1 MAKRLNVNLA
11 FSADTSKAKAQLQD
25 LQKQLSSLM
34 NDTNLNAE
42 LRIGDSA
49 QRAIPQI
56 AQLKAQLDNA
66 TTSAGTLDLSKFNES
81 LKRSGITIRDY
92 GRTLNSLGSE
102 GSKAFST
109 LASSVMNAEIPL
121 KRTNALLDEFVV
133 TLKNSARWQISS
145 NILHGLEST
154 LSSAVGYAESLNK
167 SLTDIRIVTGYS
179 SDQMAEFAEQA
190 NKAAKALNTT
200 TTRYSD
206 AALIYYQQGLS
217 EQEVLERTDITVK
230 MANVTGEAAQ
240 TISDQMTAVW
250 NNFYDGSKSLEY
262 YSDVLT
268 RLGADTAS
276 STDEITEGLE
286 KFASVTG
293 TIGLSYE
300 YAAASL
306 ATITATTR
314 ESASVVGTALKT
326 LFSRIQGL
334 KLGETLE
341 DGTNLNKYSEALAK
355 VGIDIKDQNG
365 ELRDMDDIL
374 DEMGAKWGTLS
385 RDQQAALAQTVA
397 GVRQYTQ
404 LMTLMNNWDFFQE
417 NLESAYNATGA
428 LDEQADIFAESWEA
442 ASNRVRAAAEGI
454 YDSILDDDFIIDLM
468 DGFGGLLE
476 GIEDVIDGL
485 GGMKGLFITLGAL
498 GTQIFGKQISKEL
511 TNLSYNMRM
520 AIPGQRQKA
529 GLKIKEDTLNQ
540 LKSNIDPNQPDEV
553 QNAQIKVYEN
563 QAEIQKILLTDASKM
578 NEEQK
583 ELLQIYINQQKVLDE
598 RALQA
603 TQSKI
608 NRQEE
613 LRQATNNLTGEAIIR
628 ASEEQ
633 GQYLTPGQRNNLTAN
648 IEQQVETIT
657 ELQRAREQYLDV
669 YENIENLSTDSEAIT
684 QENLIN
690 LFGRKDVLTLNLDN
704 LLNDS
709 ALSDDIDNAFED
721 LIRLVE
727 TKGLS
732 AKEEIQQRLTDLLSN
747 LEPETEISI
756 SDWFEDE
763 LGVRQFML
771 GDTLEDAGVN
781 HAQDRASA
789 IVESSRRVIEAERAE
804 INTHRQNALSMEQLK
819 KKAQEIKNASY
830 SLTDVIMGTTQGFMA
845 LQVSISTVSS
855 FLNILND
862 ESSTTSEKV
871 VAGITA
877 LTTVLS
883 TTIPLISSFNLEKSK
898 NTIITLANTVAQKGN
913 AVATAAVGTNAAAA
927 TVPVTTLSAALSTLM
942 PYAAIIIGIGA
953 ALGLLVYSFKQGI
966 DEANRFGDSIE
977 EVDNYLK
984 QCETNTKN
992 LNTAL
997 TEFKTN
1003 LNDFETGIKNIE
1015 SLTKGTEEYYKAISD
1030 SNEKARELIET
1041 YSLFDNYEIGT
1052 DGLIKIDEAVLDNIE
1067 NDLANKLNFSKILE
1081 NSAKIAYEEVELDS
1095 LSVDMGANIHD
1106 DKELRNSMY
1115 ELAQSTGYNE
1125 YSGYN
1130 IGANARLLEQVGD
1143 SFNKLSKNVD
1153 NVNFDN
1159 FSIKLQEESDNLES
1173 YGISLEE
1180 ITSQTGLTTDEF
1192 LEYADLLATQGR
1204 TYLSEFVDALRE
1216 SASACNYY
1224 AQQILGLVIEDD
1236 AGLSGFIK
1244 SFSNGDKGLETQLLN
1259 TLSNNPEA
1267 IELVGKVSK
1276 EAHDEATTYS
1286 ASGNSFVEY
1295 MKENGDVLLDYLGEE
1310 YGLNFSNR
1318 EGLKWEDSD
1327 FIQKL
1332 TAYTRYG
1339 YTGPWEGLSV
1349 KDGTLSSLEGEII
1362 SGQSA
1367 DAIRYDIIHFTEM
1380 FAGLKEQE
1388 SKIVNLLQDEASKI
1402 NNIKNADENVKSF
1415 LLAQRDKTDQN
1426 SGMDVSNL
1434 TNNLDEKS
1442 YNKLITGNPTD
1453 LLEFLSL
1460 DSKEQLATFGI
1471 ENADTF
1477 LRAFKEAIKNGWSK
1491 EDYIANLR
1499 SKFEAEIE
1507 ALDVDFNIDELEA
1520 YAEHLEDLEPLL
1532 EEDRELAL
1540 DIAMAHMRLA
1550 ESTETLAKNWDDWNK
1565 VMTSGDS
1572 LAIAKLSDDL
1582 AVVMQNMLNLTP
1594 EQFSLLPDDFVE
1606 DHWDMIQDVY
1616 NGVEG
1621 AVEGLQELAGE
1632 EILLGEIKASFNGQE
1647 ISNEVKGLF
1656 AELEGMTP
1664 PQITVGT
1671 NIDQLDAEAQRYVE
1685 LLNMIVQACGW
1696 TAEEASAKLLAL
1708 GFNATF
1714 RETTKKIKVPRV
1726 IKTSDG
1732 SDGSEQFETIEQE
1745 ISVPAIEIETLYSRF
1760 GGNIGS
1766 SSSIANSGKTAGT
1779 SGGKDDTPE
1788 KMDTTDREDM
1798 VERYKEIND
1807 SLDDVADA
1815 LSDVNKLTDRLY
1827 GKNRI
1832 SALKNQNALLQ
1843 QEIGLLKEKASQ
1855 AKAYLAQDQSR
1866 LQSAAADL
1874 GASFNFDA
1882 QGNISNYTAQMN
1894 ALYDQ
1899 LAAAENKFNSLGS
1912 KTAQEEY
1919 QKSTLDPL
1927 NDKIS
1932 ELQDA
1937 ISQYDETRELIEDIE
1952 NELDD
1957 KFYQW
1962 QDNNYEILTY
1972 ELEIKIELNDL
1983 ELKEI
1988 EYYLNKISDDFYQMA
2003 EAASLMMDKSPVI
2016 QEDLA
2021 AYGDYYEQLTSAYN
2035 AGDISQADYVE
2046 GLKESYDAIID
2057 NLEALLELDKEMME
2071 YYGKTVKAAQEEL
2084 DKYTN
2089 RLEHLTGV
2097 LDHYK
2102 NLMDILGRN
2111 KDYASLGIILEG
2123 QAKTLK
2129 DELDV
2134 ATKDYQM
2141 WVEQEAYW
2149 ANQMEQ
2155 TLSDPMAYELAKKNW
2170 EEAYDAMADAQ
2181 DKMLTK
2187 TEEWTKAL
2195 RAVLENQ
2202 LAGYAQS
2209 LEDALT
2215 GGTNFDQMNNALERA
2230 QSLQEEFLTDTNKI
2244 YETEKLMR
2252 KARDDI
2258 NKTNN
2263 EKAKQRL
2270 QGFIDETEELQNQTE
2285 LSEFELKVQQAKYDL
2300 LLAEIALEEAQNA
2313 KSTVRLQR
2321 DSEGNF
2327 GYVYTADQAAVS
2339 DAEQQFAD
2347 AQNNLYNIG
2356 LEGTYEY
2363 TEKYQQMVQEMYES
2377 LTQLQQDYLNGE
2389 FATEEE
2395 YQNAVLATK
2404 EYYYEK
2410 LKDYSYL
2417 YSEALQTDSRVAA
2430 DSWAVDFED
2439 MTLNTEMW
2447 MEHVDVYIDQVG
2459 NAFEIWAERS
2469 EAANEVVGDSL
2480 DETKEKVEEVTDA
2493 SSDLKDEIVSEV
2505 IPAIEDELDS
2515 VNAATSAWAA
2525 QRAELYNVISTYE
2538 QLISTI
2544 RAAIAAQAALDNYQA
2559 KSVNV
2564 GGGGGFGTGN
2574 IGNNNLNGTGKKPS
2588 NPIVEE
2594 SSKIYNYEA
2603 IVERDN
2609 GYGEFGSQRVSGTI
2623 EVKPGKTLEEA
2634 IAERHKADIAT
2645 VIKTFDTGGYTGNWG
2660 PEGKLAFLH
2669 QKELVLNAADT
2680 ENFLSA
2686 IGIIR
2691 EISHAIDLQSLASQF
2706 SGLSSVGYNSNTSN
2720 VLEQNVHIEASF
2732 PNVSEHLEIEMALNN
2747 LVNTASQYANR
2758 K

>member
-11 FSADTSKAKAQLQD
+11 FTADTSKAKAQLQD
-25 LQKQLSSLM
+25 LQSQLSNLM
-34 NDTNLNAE
+34 NTAPLSDKLSVSEAAKTAA
-42 LRIGDSA
+42 G
-49 QRAIPQI
+49 QI

-66 TTSAGTLDLSKFNES
+66 TNSAGKLDLTKFNES
-81 LKRSGITIRDY
+81 LKRSGMTITDY
-92 GRTLNSLGSE
+92 RKALTSLGPE
-102 GSKAFST
+102 GSKAFSN
-109 LASSVMNAEIPL
+109 LATSIMNAEVPL

-217 EQEVLERTDITVK
+217 EQEVMERTDITVK

-268 RLGADTAS
+268 KLGADTAS
-276 STDEITEGLE
+276 STNEITEGLE

-314 ESASVVGTALKT
+314 GSASVVGTALKT

-341 DGTNLNKYSEALAK
+341 DGTDLNKYSKALAK

-385 RDQQAALAQTVA
+385 RDQQTALAQTVA

-404 LMTLMNNWDFFQE
+404 LMALMNNWDFFQE

-454 YDSILDDDFIIDLM
+454 YQDIIDDDFMIDML
-468 DGFGGLLE
+468 
-476 GIEDVIDGL
+476 DGL
-485 GGMKGLFITLGAL
+485 ESVLSGVDRFIDALGGVEGVLLTIGAL
-498 GTQIFGKQISKEL
+498 STKIFHKQISTELNNLGFTLKNTFSKQSLKDAETLRKEASDNLNKSFEGTKYGKSEEGKANIEGLSRQAKIQQILIDQADNLSEEDKKRLQYILDLNKALTEQNIILGRQADKAAQQKKTADIDLKRNFRFLNPEDLEKAQGYKTDIENISNSSEGFRSLLTIAAKDEENYLTTQTSELKNKLLEIQKNNPNSDYIKNIFGDEKALEKIIEDLERLEKSSDKTTEDVVELETAFTRLAENLEGETDDALRNTGEKLSNLISKGSVNNITDLQNQGQDFSDDEINNVIATSENASNVVDNFINKTRNLSMAEQDLEDNVNKTNEAIENGANISDNSSKNFLTHGEVLTGVADAAFSLLAALQSIKSLGNIWGEDSDLSTWEKIESTMMIIGSQLPMLITSWGSLNKVIKTGSLENTLNAASSALASKGLLGLGASAGTAAAGETVATGATVGLTTSLKGLGIAVGKLTVALLPYIAIAAAIGAVAYGIYEAIEAYDAHNTAVDDASDKVKEL
-511 TNLSYNMRM
+511 T
-520 AIPGQRQKA
+520 
-529 GLKIKEDTLNQ
+529 
-540 LKSNIDPNQPDEV
+540 
-553 QNAQIKVYEN
+553 
-563 QAEIQKILLTDASKM
+563 
-578 NEEQK
+578 
-583 ELLQIYINQQKVLDE
+583 ELY
-598 RALQA
+598 
-603 TQSKI
+603 S
-608 NRQEE
+608 
-613 LRQATNNLTGEAIIR
+613 
-628 ASEEQ
+628 S
-633 GQYLTPGQRNNLTAN
+633 LTA
-648 IEQQVETIT
+648 
-657 ELQRAREQYLDV
+657 
-669 YENIENLSTDSEAIT
+669 EA
-684 QENLIN
+684 
-690 LFGRKDVLTLNLDN
+690 
-704 LLNDS
+704 S
-709 ALSDDIDNAFED
+709 
-721 LIRLVE
+721 
-727 TKGLS
+727 
-732 AKEEIQQRLTDLLSN
+732 
-747 LEPETEISI
+747 
-756 SDWFEDE
+756 
-763 LGVRQFML
+763 
-771 GDTLEDAGVN
+771 
-781 HAQDRASA
+781 
-789 IVESSRRVIEAERAE
+789 
-804 INTHRQNALSMEQLK
+804 
-819 KKAQEIKNASY
+819 
-830 SLTDVIMGTTQGFMA
+830 
-845 LQVSISTVSS
+845 
-855 FLNILND
+855 
-862 ESSTTSEKV
+862 
-871 VAGITA
+871 
-877 LTTVLS
+877 
-883 TTIPLISSFNLEKSK
+883 
-898 NTIITLANTVAQKGN
+898 
-913 AVATAAVGTNAAAA
+913 
-927 TVPVTTLSAALSTLM
+927 
-942 PYAAIIIGIGA
+942 
-953 ALGLLVYSFKQGI
+953 SFKQEVSDYHDGI
-966 DEANRFGDSIE
+966 NAI
-977 EVDNYLK
+977 
-984 QCETNTKN
+984 
-992 LNTAL
+992 
-997 TEFKTN
+997 
-1003 LNDFETGIKNIE
+1003 ND
-1015 SLTKGTEEYYKAISD
+1015 LTKGTQEYYDAIKSA
-1030 SNEKARELIET
+1030 NEKSKELIET
-1041 YSLFDNYEIGT
+1041 YKLFDDYTIGT
-1052 DGLIKIDEAVLDNIE
+1052 DGLIKIDEEDLSTIERRLDNAAAEVKKDEYAAQITKQGAINHRDIVE
-1067 NDLANKLNFSKILE
+1067 LSRDKDYTYKGKYNVETQQWESGEYKFTSNQLEDLAKIVADSELSLNDFSKEVI
-1081 NSAKIAYEEVELDS
+1081 NNEEQL
-1095 LSVDMGANIHD
+1095 
-1106 DKELRNSMY
+1106 KQY
-1115 ELAQSTGYNE
+1115 T
-1125 YSGYN
+1125 
-1130 IGANARLLEQVGD
+1130 
-1143 SFNKLSKNVD
+1143 
-1153 NVNFDN
+1153 
-1159 FSIKLQEESDNLES
+1159 
-1173 YGISLEE
+1173 EE
-1180 ITSQTGLTTDEF
+1180 ILGAEGSTQDFVNMISTMADQGGIEFNDYITS
-1192 LEYADLLATQGR
+1192 
-1204 TYLSEFVDALRE
+1204 LRE
-1216 SASACNYY
+1216 AAAANEYY
-1224 AQQILGLVIEDD
+1224 AQQILNIELEQRFGEVIQKIADQTGIAYESLLASIQGDKE
-1236 AGLSGFIK
+1236 LSGQLTSDLSGNSKDAKDIV
-1244 SFSNGDKGLETQLLN
+1244 SNLLGGYYTSSSELPDALNILKASGLDIFRLNKEDLVTEIAERQGIDTNLTEYNKDKGIIDADGNVLVSNEASLELLLTQLLTDILN
-1259 TLSNNPEA
+1259 DIDVEKVATDVSNEVDSKLNQVSNIAYSNAGNEYGVNFSQAA
-1267 IELVGKVSK
+1267 I
-1276 EAHDEATTYS
+1276 
-1286 ASGNSFVEY
+1286 
-1295 MKENGDVLLDYLGEE
+1295 DYLNATDRTGGMALDIGSLNQGQISELK
-1310 YGLNFSNR
+1310 GLTDTEILEMFGFGPGTKEIGDLTASQFIQGFR
-1318 EGLKWEDSD
+1318 EGLE
-1327 FIQKL
+1327 
-1332 TAYTRYG
+1332 
-1339 YTGPWEGLSV
+1339 
-1349 KDGTLSSLEGEII
+1349 
-1362 SGQSA
+1362 
-1367 DAIRYDIIHFTEM
+1367 
-1380 FAGLKEQE
+1380 
-1388 SKIVNLLQDEASKI
+1388 
-1402 NNIKNADENVKSF
+1402 NN
-1415 LLAQRDKTDQN
+1415 
-1426 SGMDVSNL
+1426 
-1434 TNNLDEKS
+1434 
-1442 YNKLITGNPTD
+1442 
-1453 LLEFLSL
+1453 
-1460 DSKEQLATFGI
+1460 
-1471 ENADTF
+1471 
-1477 LRAFKEAIKNGWSK
+1477 WSK
-1491 EDYIANLR
+1491 EGYIANLR

-1582 AVVMQNMLNLTP
+1582 AVVIQNMLNLTP

-1671 NIDQLDAEAQRYVE
+1671 NIDQLDKEAQRYIE
-1685 LLNMIVQACGW
+1685 LLNGIVQACDW

-1708 GFNATF
+1708 GYNATF
-1714 RETTKKIKVPRV
+1714 KQETKKVMMPK
-1726 IKTSDG
+1726 
-1732 SDGSEQFETIEQE
+1732 FETDDMGNEFKVGYEEVE
-1745 ISVPAIEIETLYSRF
+1745 IPVSAIQIETLYSRF
-1760 GGNIGS
+1760 GGNIGT

-1779 SGGKDDTPE
+1779 SGGKDDTPK

-1874 GASFNFDA
+1874 GASFSFDA

-1937 ISQYDETRELIEDIE
+1937 ISQYDETRELLEDIE
-1952 NELDD
+1952 NEIDD
-1957 KFYQW
+1957 AFYQW

-2215 GGTNFDQMNNALERA
+2215 GGTNFDQMNDALERA

-2270 QGFIDETEELQNQTE
+2270 QGFIDETEELQNQAE

-2395 YQNAVLATK
+2395 YQDAILATK

-2417 YSEALQTDSRVAA
+2417 YSEALQADSRVVA

-2459 NAFEIWAERS
+2459 NAFKIWAERS

-2493 SSDLKDEIVSEV
+2493 SSDLKDEIVGEV

-2515 VNAATSAWAA
+2515 VNAATSVWAA
-2525 QRAELYNVISTYE
+2525 QRAELYSVISTYE
-2538 QLISTI
+2538 QLIRTI
-2544 RAAIAAQAALDNYQA
+2544 REAIAAQAALDNYQA
-2559 KSVNV
+2559 KKVNTGS
-2564 GGGGGFGTGN
+2564 GGGAGGGN
-2574 IGNNNLNGTGKKPS
+2574 IGNNNYYNDDKNPVNPETGGPTS
-2588 NPIVEE
+2588 
-2594 SSKIYNYEA
+2594 YRYEA

-2609 GYGEFGSQRVSGTI
+2609 GHGEFGTQRVSGTVTPRAG
-2623 EVKPGKTLEEA
+2623 EDLETA
-2634 IAERHKADIAT
+2634 IARIHKANHAT

>member
-1 MAKRLNVNLA
+1 MTAA
-11 FSADTSKAKAQLQD
+11 FDSQFSFNEEEILQKAQNINNIIKTISQNTSKAF
-25 LQKQLSSLM
+25 LQKLPNNWFFDLEQ
-34 NDTNLNAE
+34 DIQE
-42 LRIGDSA
+42 IIGSNGKIKDIEKIRKLISKQFDS
-49 QRAIPQI
+49 Q
-56 AQLKAQLDNA
+56 
-66 TTSAGTLDLSKFNES
+66 
-81 LKRSGITIRDY
+81 
-92 GRTLNSLGSE
+92 
-102 GSKAFST
+102 
-109 LASSVMNAEIPL
+109 
-121 KRTNALLDEFVV
+121 
-133 TLKNSARWQISS
+133 
-145 NILHGLEST
+145 
-154 LSSAVGYAESLNK
+154 
-167 SLTDIRIVTGYS
+167 
-179 SDQMAEFAEQA
+179 
-190 NKAAKALNTT
+190 
-200 TTRYSD
+200 
-206 AALIYYQQGLS
+206 
-217 EQEVLERTDITVK
+217 
-230 MANVTGEAAQ
+230 
-240 TISDQMTAVW
+240 
-250 NNFYDGSKSLEY
+250 
-262 YSDVLT
+262 
-268 RLGADTAS
+268 TAS
-276 STDEITEGLE
+276 FEFD
-286 KFASVTG
+286 A
-293 TIGLSYE
+293 
-300 YAAASL
+300 
-306 ATITATTR
+306 R
-314 ESASVVGTALKT
+314 VG
-326 LFSRIQGL
+326 
-334 KLGETLE
+334 
-341 DGTNLNKYSEALAK
+341 
-355 VGIDIKDQNG
+355 
-365 ELRDMDDIL
+365 
-374 DEMGAKWGTLS
+374 
-385 RDQQAALAQTVA
+385 
-397 GVRQYTQ
+397 
-404 LMTLMNNWDFFQE
+404 
-417 NLESAYNATGA
+417 
-428 LDEQADIFAESWEA
+428 
-442 ASNRVRAAAEGI
+442 
-454 YDSILDDDFIIDLM
+454 
-468 DGFGGLLE
+468 
-476 GIEDVIDGL
+476 
-485 GGMKGLFITLGAL
+485 
-498 GTQIFGKQISKEL
+498 
-511 TNLSYNMRM
+511 
-520 AIPGQRQKA
+520 
-529 GLKIKEDTLNQ
+529 
-540 LKSNIDPNQPDEV
+540 
-553 QNAQIKVYEN
+553 
-563 QAEIQKILLTDASKM
+563 
-578 NEEQK
+578 
-583 ELLQIYINQQKVLDE
+583 
-598 RALQA
+598 
-603 TQSKI
+603 
-608 NRQEE
+608 
-613 LRQATNNLTGEAIIR
+613 
-628 ASEEQ
+628 
-633 GQYLTPGQRNNLTAN
+633 N
-648 IEQQVETIT
+648 IEQQYKNYLAKIYNVNSKEI
-657 ELQRAREQYLDV
+657 ENKQNKGEKLNKGEKQYL
-669 YENIENLSTDSEAIT
+669 
-684 QENLIN
+684 Q
-690 LFGRKDVLTLNLDN
+690 
-704 LLNDS
+704 
-709 ALSDDIDNAFED
+709 D
-721 LIRLVE
+721 LIKTR
-727 TKGLS
+727 
-732 AKEEIQQRLTDLLSN
+732 DLLD
-747 LEPETEISI
+747 EIANEES
-756 SDWFEDE
+756 SFEEKIAKLSELFQDLPQQNDE
-763 LGVRQFML
+763 LYG
-771 GDTLEDAGVN
+771 T
-781 HAQDRASA
+781 
-789 IVESSRRVIEAERAE
+789 AE
-804 INTHRQNALSMEQLK
+804 IITKIGNATL
-819 KKAQEIKNASY
+819 
-830 SLTDVIMGTTQGFMA
+830 SLTSILQSAQGLFNIWNDED
-845 LQVSISTVSS
+845 ISTG
-855 FLNILND
+855 
-862 ESSTTSEKV
+862 EK
-871 VAGITA
+871 
-877 LTTVLS
+877 
-883 TTIPLISSFNLEKSK
+883 
-898 NTIITLANTVAQKGN
+898 II
-913 AVATAAVGTNAAAA
+913 
-927 TVPVTTLSAALSTLM
+927 TTLSTFGMVL
-942 PYAAIIIGIGA
+942 PAIISLYGDLADKKLINSLASEANSAANWLEAHSLWGIASAAPPAAAGEQLVGDSAGVASLGVGALTASLGKLLLAFVKIAAPIVAVGA
-953 ALGLLVYSFKQGI
+953 AVAGFYYIINK
-966 DEANRFGDSIE
+966 DSIDANNNLIQTNKIINNLE
-977 EVDNYLK
+977 ESYDSLNQTVSKFKENISNYDNAIKAIKDLE
-984 QCETNTKN
+984 QGTKEYYD
-992 LNTAL
+992 A
-997 TEFKTN
+997 
-1003 LNDFETGIKNIE
+1003 IE
-1015 SLTKGTEEYYKAISD
+1015 SANSKA
-1030 SNEKARELIET
+1030 KELIET
-1041 YSLFDNYEIGT
+1041 YELFDDYSIGT
-1052 DGLIKIDEAVLDNIE
+1052 DGLINIDKDALEKVL
-1067 NDLANKLNFSKILE
+1067 AGAE
-1081 NSAKIAYEEVELDS
+1081 NSL
-1095 LSVDMGANIHD
+1095 N
-1106 DKELRNSMY
+1106 
-1115 ELAQSTGYNE
+1115 
-1125 YSGYN
+1125 
-1130 IGANARLLEQVGD
+1130 
-1143 SFNKLSKNVD
+1143 
-1153 NVNFDN
+1153 
-1159 FSIKLQEESDNLES
+1159 NLEIVNYS
-1173 YGISLEE
+1173 NKINRENNQIDREIAQFVKKFNQKNASNYGEQISVEATKQSLEE
-1180 ITSQTGLTTDEF
+1180 LSEASKSTGFVLEDYLKQKSEEVGGNFKLLYDSLADSNLGLANLIEAMNNASSATNYFASEILNSILGDRYDEALRKAATNENGEFNLEKYNTLKTALANDPALIEAIKINQNNNQKEAENYSKYINPGEWLLTENGAKFKD
-1192 LEYADLLATQGR
+1192 
-1204 TYLSEFVDALRE
+1204 YLSSIGMEDFEFGTIGWGPLAGNQTKAGYATII
-1216 SASACNYY
+1216 ASMLS
-1224 AQQILGLVIEDD
+1224 QMDPSELVAKNNSIQD
-1236 AGLSGFIK
+1236 LSGNTVLNYGDM
-1244 SFSNGDKGLETQLLN
+1244 SFDDLKELLIQTFTDLNSVSDIISQYSTSLDEKLQFN
-1259 TLSNNPEA
+1259 TSIYNAAP
-1267 IELVGKVSK
+1267 
-1276 EAHDEATTYS
+1276 
-1286 ASGNSFVEY
+1286 
-1295 MKENGDVLLDYLGEE
+1295 GEE
-1310 YGLNFSNR
+1310 YGVDFSSAIVNQITSKSDTMDLSSYFNELDPTEISEIQSMTPNQLLNWFGIN
-1318 EGLKWEDSD
+1318 EGLE
-1327 FIQKL
+1327 
-1332 TAYTRYG
+1332 
-1339 YTGPWEGLSV
+1339 
-1349 KDGTLSSLEGEII
+1349 
-1362 SGQSA
+1362 
-1367 DAIRYDIIHFTEM
+1367 
-1380 FAGLKEQE
+1380 KEAANQL
-1388 SKIVNLLQDEASKI
+1388 IYAF
-1402 NNIKNADENVKSF
+1402 KNALNEYSEKNYYQNLKKS
-1415 LLAQRDKTDQN
+1415 
-1426 SGMDVSNL
+1426 
-1434 TNNLDEKS
+1434 
-1442 YNKLITGNPTD
+1442 
-1453 LLEFLSL
+1453 
-1460 DSKEQLATFGI
+1460 
-1471 ENADTF
+1471 
-1477 LRAFKEAIKNGWSK
+1477 
-1491 EDYIANLR
+1491 
-1499 SKFEAEIE
+1499 FEAEIE

-1520 YAEHLEDLEPLL
+1520 YAKHLEDLEPLL
-1532 EEDRELAL
+1532 KEDKKLTL

-2395 YQNAVLATK
+2395 YQDAVLATK

-2417 YSEALQTDSRVAA
+2417 YSEALQTDSRVVA

-2493 SSDLKDEIVSEV
+2493 SNDLKDEIVSEV

-2538 QLISTI
+2538 QLIRTI
-2544 RAAIAAQAALDNYQA
+2544 REAIAAQAALDNYQA
-2559 KSVNV
+2559 KKVNTGS
-2564 GGGGGFGTGN
+2564 GGGIGPGN
-2574 IGNNNLNGTGKKPS
+2574 VNNNNSSGPGKKPS

-2645 VIKTFDTGGYTGNWG
+2645 VIRTFDTGGYTGNWG

-2691 EISHAIDLQSLASQF
+2691 EISQAIDLQSLASQF